1 MTTTSGLKMFTS
13 DTRPTPSRS
22 PIGAIASRATG
33 SPSRASS
40 VISGPVSSRPS
51 SSAWPSAVSGR
62 LATATDASRTSV
74 VPEQYVS
81 RQP

>member
-13 DTRPTPSRS
+13 DTSPIPSRR
-22 PIGAIASRATG
+22 PIRAIASHATG

-40 VISGPVSSRPS
+40 VIIGPVSSRPS
-51 SSAWPSAVSGR
+51 SSACPSAVSGR
-62 LATATDASRTSV
+62 RATATDTSRTSA
-74 VPEQYVS
+74 VPETTVS